1 MSALI
6 PKADV
11 MDYQSAAMRRVGGT
25 FWFRQELCRTLSIV
39 KLVKLMPF
47 SSLVGLPMFSLRYFG
62 CPC

>member
-11 MDYQSAAMRRVGGT
+11 MDYQSAAMWRVGGT